1 MELFICSFT
10 GYLNS
15 NTSIVFG
22 YWKFGC
28 NKRHYHSVLNIA
40 MVKNTVQCV
49 RTQSQRGVTL
59 IELLVASAIFGAIGI
74 IFVNAIATGQTEAYR
89 VERMS
94 EAESVARSQI
104 ELIKSLPYSDDDSYP
119 SVTGTEDRYTA
130 EIEVIDVSPVEYP
143 NTIQKIIVTV
153 SLNSNPLLSLETLKV
168 KR

>member
-1 MELFICSFT
+1 
-10 GYLNS
+10 
-15 NTSIVFG
+15 
-22 YWKFGC
+22 
-28 NKRHYHSVLNIA
+28 

-74 IFVNAIATGQTEAYR
+74 IFINALGTGQTEAYR

-104 ELIKSLPYSDDDSYP
+104 ELIKSLPYNDENSYP
-119 SVTGTEDRYTA
+119 LVTDTEDRYAA

-153 SLNSNPLLSLETLKV
+153 SLNGNPLFSLETLKV